1 MSGVRLTA
9 EVGSRPPVPGV
20 LTLDDS
26 GIFPTLLLRRGT
38 GANVTLNSRRN
49 PIVEA
54 ERHLTQSLRGAEPP
68 VLIVI
73 GLGLGYVLDAIE
85 QRGLTTR
92 VLAFEPLPESIPHFL
107 ARRDWSAWFDTGRLE
122 IVEGPEYAAAAV
134 AWASMDALSLPPV
147 IVHPGLAQARPELIA
162 AARVAVARAQ
172 YGSATDPRITEVRQS
187 MLHPDVL
194 AMLEHA
200 AGTARG
206 AVVEIGAYVGGSTIA
221 MTRGI
226 RDSGRPT
233 PMFTIEP
240 GGAYP
245 THPDLPSDDIFGD
258 LVGNLRRRD
267 LERYV
272 TLLRGVSSDPAIVET
287 VRSQLAVHKTAIGL
301 LCIDADGHV
310 QRDFDLYLPMCASGC
325 VIVVDDYSGP
335 PENSK
340 AELTQ
345 PPVDAL
351 VATGRARRI
360 GVFGWGTWIG
370 IYTPDAARTG
380 L

>member
-1 MSGVRLTA
+1 MSLFIDTPPLPIADVLALDASGV
-9 EVGSRPPVPGV
+9 
-20 LTLDDS
+20 
-26 GIFPTLLLRRGT
+26 FPTLLLRRGT
-38 GANVTLNSRRN
+38 GASVTLNSRRN
-49 PIVEA
+49 PIIEA
-54 ERHLTQSLRGAEPP
+54 DRHLTQSLRGAEPP

-107 ARRDWSAWFDTGRLE
+107 ARRDWSAWLDTGRLQ
-122 IVEGPEYAAAAV
+122 IVEGPEYGAGAA

-147 IVHPGLAQARPELIA
+147 IVHPGLAQARPDLIA
-162 AARVAVARAQ
+162 AARGAVTRAQ
-172 YGSATDPRITEVRQS
+172 YGSASDPRMTRVRQS
-187 MLHPDVL
+187 MLHPNVL

-240 GGAYP
+240 GGSYP

-258 LVGNLRRRD
+258 LVTNLQTRGLD
-267 LERYV
+267 RYV
-272 TLLRGVSSDPAIVET
+272 TLLRGVSSDPAIVDT
-287 VRSQLAVHKTAIGL
+287 VRSHLSTLGTDIGL
-301 LCIDADGHV
+301 LCIDADGRV

-325 VIVVDDYSGP
+325 VIAIDDYSGP
-335 PENSK
+335 PENIK

-351 VATGRARRI
+351 VSSGRARPI
-360 GVFGWGTWIG
+360 GVFGWGTWFG
-370 IYTPDAARTG
+370 IYTPDAAHASA
-380 L
+380 